1 MSTQEPAG
9 TGALSAAEMVESI
22 VGCKWSV
29 AILTAITGG
38 TVRPGALQRAL
49 PGLSA
54 KVMNERLAKLLR
66 YGIVERTARGAK
78 PPFEVE
84 YTLTPLGRRFEGLI
98 GEVRRLQAELERGP

>member
-1 MSTQEPAG
+1 
-9 TGALSAAEMVESI
+9 MVESI

-29 AILTAITGG
+29 AILCAIADG
-38 TVRPGALQRAL
+38 TVRPGLLQRAL

-66 YGIVERTARGAK
+66 YGIVERTARGTK
-78 PPFEVE
+78 PPIEVE

-98 GEVRRLQAELERGP
+98 AEVRRLQADLERTP